1 MGGEKNKWLLEAE
14 NDSGVRSEIP
24 RGWYPDNNDPA
35 KERYW
40 NGRSWTNQ
48 IWDPATQ
55 EKKPSLPEDRVLA
68 EAEKRKRL
76 VEIEARL
83 KLLDKQSREMMK
95 EHMYLRETLET
106 DFDPPHLRVQNQEAF
121 YQLRL
126 RQDAVRQETSL
137 LEAERKKLRPG
148 WKSTIENIGVVAAMA
163 AFIAA
168 IFAIGPG

>member
-1 MGGEKNKWLLEAE
+1 MGGGKDKWLLEAE
-14 NDSGVRSEIP
+14 KDSWVRSEISP
-24 RGWYPDNNDPA
+24 GWYPDNTDPA

-55 EKKPSLPEDRVLA
+55 EERPSLPEDRDLA
-68 EAEKRKRL
+68 DAERRKRL

-83 KLLDKQSREMMK
+83 KHLDKQSREMMK

-106 DFDPPHLRVQNQEAF
+106 DFDPPHIRVQNQEAF

-126 RQDAVRQETSL
+126 QQDAVRQEV
-137 LEAERKKLRPG
+137 LELGEERKKLRPG
-148 WKSTIENIGVVAAMA
+148 WKSKLENVGAVAVIV
-163 AFIAA
+163 AFFAA